1 MIEKIDKKPF
11 SVISDPTV
19 LFPIWIPNKSASKR
33 IICVAGFDLN
43 RHLILV
49 DLIDKLDYI
58 HVDQVR
64 SVDSDMS
71 YLTIIQ
77 HHSDS
82 LSRLLSDLP
91 FIIKKYVDENLKE
104 TDKLETSPS
113 KEGVSY

>member
-11 SVISDPTV
+11 SVISDPAV
-19 LFPIWIPNKSASKR
+19 LFPIWIPCKSVSKR

-49 DLIDKLDYI
+49 DLIDQLDYI
-58 HVDQVR
+58 HVDRVT

-71 YLTIIQ
+71 YLIIIQ
-77 HHSDS
+77 HNSDS

-91 FIIKKYVDENLKE
+91 FIMKKYVDENLKKI
-104 TDKLETSPS
+104 DKSEVPSP
-113 KEGVSY
+113 EEVVFH

>member
-1 MIEKIDKKPF
+1 MNEKIDKKPF
-11 SVISDPTV
+11 AMISDMAE
-19 LFPIWIPNKSASKR
+19 LFPIWIPRKSVRKR

-49 DLIDKLDYI
+49 DLIDQLDYI
-58 HVDQVR
+58 HVDRVT

-91 FIIKKYVDENLKE
+91 IIIKKYVDENLKKI
-104 TDKLETSPS
+104 DKPEVSTPE
-113 KEGVSY
+113 EGVFH